1 MPQRHFGAVPVFA
14 IILKIVAVISFLV
27 STLSGILGIMDIR
40 QKVVEY
46 MASPGAKAL
55 KPNELMGAFREPVTM
70 IISGIVLGIVIW
82 AFAELIN
89 MMRETEFNTRVSAGI
104 KEEVSGY
111 SYPAPDA
118 IAPPAAKTE
127 E

>member
-27 STLSGILGIMDIR
+27 SVASGVLGIMDIR

-55 KPNELMGAFREPVTM
+55 KPTELMGAFREPVTM
-70 IISGIVLGIVIW
+70 LISGIVLGIVIW
-82 AFAELIN
+82 AFAEVIC
-89 MMRETEFNTRVSAGI
+89 MMRETEYNTRVAAGI
-104 KEEVSGY
+104 KEEVALEDY
-111 SYPAPDA
+111 SAVA
-118 IAPPAAKTE
+118 PAADTTNAQ
-127 E
+127 